1 MAEERRLFYVGMT
14 RARNELTLVRSERRM
29 NFGAIETTLPS
40 RFLNSIPENL
50 IQVIENPSARSAGTG
65 FSAGRRVDDTPRWES
80 KPTWVSKIRIKDT
93 PRSWASSGKSTESI
107 FASPSTPLTGGKKPA
122 TAGLPAQKFKPNDPV
137 AHPLWGAGSVLES
150 LIEDGEEVVRVRFE
164 KGGEKK
170 LIVSLSKLKKRS

>member
-1 MAEERRLFYVGMT
+1 MYLNPYLIVSHVGKDPHVRSLDDPEEMAEERRLFYVGMT

-107 FASPSTPLTGGKKPA
+107 FKSQCIFYRCQIRYPSKIGRASCR
-122 TAGLPAQKFKPNDPV
+122 
-137 AHPLWGAGSVLES
+137 E
-150 LIEDGEEVVRVRFE
+150 RV
-164 KGGEKK
+164 
-170 LIVSLSKLKKRS
+170 